1 MKQNITDAPIIRSEV
16 TYLEMPSN
24 PTVDPV
30 DLTPFRLE
38 RTSNLSV
45 PAYLDIYTASC
56 TL

>member
-1 MKQNITDAPIIRSEV
+1 MKQNITAAPIIRSEV

-38 RTSNLSV
+38 RTSNMSV

>member
-16 TYLEMPSN
+16 TYLEMTSN
-24 PTVDPV
+24 PTLDPV

-38 RTSNLSV
+38 RTSYLSV
-45 PAYLDIYTASC
+45 SAYLDIYKASC